1 MKQLSRYSVG
11 MANKSV
17 LDAPTLR
24 AALIGYEHQ
33 ISELKAKA
41 AEVQRQLSGRVTK
54 GSSPPASSDAAQGTR
69 RKMSATA
76 RKRIAA
82 AQKKRWAA
90 FHAAKQKPA
99 KPAKPAQ
106 ASAKKSGGKRKMSAA
121 GRKRIAEATKKRW
134 ADLRAAKAAAL
145 ATIP

>member
-1 MKQLSRYSVG
+1 

-41 AEVQRQLSGRVTK
+41 AEIERQLSGRVTK
-54 GSSPPASSDAAQGTR
+54 ESPVPASSGGTQGTR
-69 RKMSATA
+69 RRMSASA
-76 RKRIAA
+76 RKRIAV

-106 ASAKKSGGKRKMSAA
+106 ASAKKSGGKRKLSAA
-121 GRKRIAEATKKRW
+121 GRQRIAEATKKRW
-134 ADLRAAKAAAL
+134 AAHRAAKIAAL
-145 ATIP
+145 SAIP